1 VAFEIVT
8 AEDVAAVG
16 RGGELRVK
24 PGTVITDWAAR
35 SRTLARRE
43 DHRVRRHGASF
54 HRPRLRSRRLP
65 SQGRAE
71 APVFKTPISVRD
83 VGAHGTDAVD
93 YPDFAAA
100 VGRLVA
106 TSQCDFGVMIDA
118 AGIGSAMAANKI
130 RGVRA
135 AMCNDEAAAKNA
147 REHNDANVMTLGA
160 KLVDAPKALAL
171 VNLFVS
177 SRCVEDRHKRRVAK
191 IVALERN

>member
-1 VAFEIVT
+1 MPFEIVT

-24 PGTVITDWAAR
+24 PGTTVTDWAREIAH
-35 SRTLARRE
+35 SRGVRIIE
-43 DHRVRRHGASF
+43 DDG
-54 HRPRLRSRRLP
+54 PRRLSLAIGADHGGFP
-65 SQGRAE
+65 LKEELKAKLQE
-71 APVFKTPISVRD
+71 TYTVRD

-106 TSQCDFGVMIDA
+106 SSQCDFGIMIDA

-147 REHNDANVMTLGA
+147 REHNDANVMTIGA
-160 KLVDAPKALAL
+160 KLVDTAKAHAL
-171 VNLFVS
+171 VQLFVTS
-177 SRCVEDRHKRRVAK
+177 KCVEDRHKRRVAK

>member
-1 VAFEIVT
+1 MAFEIVT
-8 AEDVAAVG
+8 AEDVTAVG

-24 PGTVITDWAAR
+24 PGTVITDWAREIAHSRGVKIIETDGAAR
-35 SRTLARRE
+35 IALALGS
-43 DHRVRRHGASF
+43 DHGGFALKEALKA
-54 HRPRLRSRRLP
+54 RLL
-65 SQGRAE
+65 E
-71 APVFKTPISVRD
+71 TFVVRD
-83 VGAHGTDAVD
+83 VGAHSTDAVD

-106 TSQCDFGVMIDA
+106 TSQCDFGLMIDA

-135 AMCNDEAAAKNA
+135 AMCNDEAAARNA

-160 KLVDAPKALAL
+160 KLVDVEKALAL
-171 VNLFVS
+171 VQLFVS
-177 SRCVEDRHKRRVAK
+177 GKCVEDRHKRRVAK

>member
-1 VAFEIVT
+1 MAFEIVT
-8 AEDVAAVG
+8 AEDVTAVG

-24 PGTVITDWAAR
+24 PGTVVTDWAREIAHSRGVKIIETDGAAR
-35 SRTLARRE
+35 LSIALGA
-43 DHRVRRHGASF
+43 DHSGFALKELLKAQLLETF
-54 HRPRLRSRRLP
+54 
-65 SQGRAE
+65 A
-71 APVFKTPISVRD
+71 VRD
-83 VGAHGTDAVD
+83 VGTHGADAVD

-106 TSQCDFGVMIDA
+106 TSQCDYGVMIDA

-135 AMCNDEAAAKNA
+135 AMCNDEASARNA

-160 KLVDAPKALAL
+160 KLVDAGKALDL
-171 VNLFVS
+171 VRLFVS
-177 SRCVEDRHKRRVAK
+177 SKCVEDRHQRRVAK

>member
-1 VAFEIVT
+1 MAFEIVT

-24 PGTVITDWAAR
+24 PGTVITDWAREIAHSRDVKIIESDGTAR
-35 SRTLARRE
+35 LSIALGC
-43 DHRVRRHGASF
+43 DHGGF
-54 HRPRLRSRRLP
+54 PLKEELKRRL
-65 SQGRAE
+65 QE
-71 APVFKTPISVRD
+71 TYSVRD

>member
-1 VAFEIVT
+1 MAFEIVT
-8 AEDVAAVG
+8 AEDIAAVG

-24 PGTVITDWAAR
+24 PGTVITDWA
-35 SRTLARRE
+35 RE
-43 DHRVRRHGASF
+43 IALTRDVKIIESDGAS
-54 HRPRLRSRRLP
+54 RLCLALGSDHGGFPLK
-65 SQGRAE
+65 E
-71 APVFKTPISVRD
+71 ALKTQLQAAYVVRD
-83 VGAHGTDAVD
+83 VGAYGTDAVD

-100 VGRLVA
+100 VGRLVSS
-106 TSQCDFGVMIDA
+106 SQCDFGVMIDA

-135 AMCNDEAAAKNA
+135 AMCNDEAAARNA

-160 KLVDAPKALAL
+160 KLVDAAKALAL

-191 IVALERN
+191 IVALERS

>member
-1 VAFEIVT
+1 MAFEIVT

-24 PGTVITDWAAR
+24 PGTVITDWAREIAHSRDVKIIESDGSAR
-35 SRTLARRE
+35 LSIALGC
-43 DHRVRRHGASF
+43 DHGGFA
-54 HRPRLRSRRLP
+54 LKEELKRRL
-65 SQGRAE
+65 QETYA
-71 APVFKTPISVRD
+71 VRD

-100 VGRLVA
+100 VSRLVA

-160 KLVDAPKALAL
+160 KLVDAPRALAL

-177 SRCVEDRHKRRVAK
+177 SRCVEDRHRRRVAK
-191 IVALERN
+191 ITALERS

>member
-1 VAFEIVT
+1 MAFEIVT

-24 PGTVITDWAAR
+24 PGTVITDWAREIAHSRGVRILESDGAAR
-35 SRTLARRE
+35 LCLALGS
-43 DHRVRRHGASF
+43 DHGGFA
-54 HRPRLRSRRLP
+54 LK
-65 SQGRAE
+65 E
-71 APVFKTPISVRD
+71 ALKAQLQDTFAVKD

-135 AMCNDEAAAKNA
+135 AMCNDEAAARNA
-147 REHNDANVMTLGA
+147 REHNDANLMTLGA
-160 KLVDAPKALAL
+160 KVVDAQKAFAL
-171 VNLFVS
+171 VKLFAS
-177 SRCVEDRHKRRVAK
+177 SKCVEDRHKRRVAK

>member
-1 VAFEIVT
+1 MAFSIVT

-24 PGTVITDWAAR
+24 PGTVVTDWAREIAWSRDVKIVETDAAAR
-35 SRTLARRE
+35 LSLALGS
-43 DHRVRRHGASF
+43 DHGGFPLKEALKM
-54 HRPRLRSRRLP
+54 RL
-65 SQGRAE
+65 QETYG
-71 APVFKTPISVRD
+71 VRD
-83 VGAHGTDAVD
+83 VGAHGADAVD

-106 TSQCDFGVMIDA
+106 SSQCDFGIMIDA

-135 AMCNDEAAAKNA
+135 AMCNDEAAARNA

-171 VNLFVS
+171 VQLFVS
-177 SRCVEDRHKRRVAK
+177 SHCVEDRHRRRVAK
-191 IVALERN
+191 ITALERN

>member
-1 VAFEIVT
+1 MAFEIIT
-8 AEDVAAVG
+8 AEDVANAG

-24 PGTVITDWAAR
+24 PGTIVTDWAREIALSRGVRIIESDATAR
-35 SRTLARRE
+35 LCLALGS
-43 DHRVRRHGASF
+43 DHGGF
-54 HRPRLRSRRLP
+54 PLK
-65 SQGRAE
+65 E
-71 APVFKTPISVRD
+71 ALKTQLEANYTVRD
-83 VGAHGTDAVD
+83 VGAYSAEAVD

-106 TSQCDFGVMIDA
+106 SSQCDFGIMIDA

-160 KLVDAPKALAL
+160 KLVDVPRALAL

>member
-1 VAFEIVT
+1 MPFEVVT
-8 AEDVAAVG
+8 AEDVTAVG

-24 PGTVITDWAAR
+24 PGTVVTDWAREIALSRGVKIIESDGAAR
-35 SRTLARRE
+35 LSLALGC
-43 DHRVRRHGASF
+43 DHGGFALKEALKA
-54 HRPRLRSRRLP
+54 RLL
-65 SQGRAE
+65 E
-71 APVFKTPISVRD
+71 TYVVRD
-83 VGAHGTDAVD
+83 VGTHGSDAVD

-106 TSQCDFGVMIDA
+106 TSQCDFGIMIDA

-160 KLVDAPKALAL
+160 KLVDLSQAFNL
-171 VNLFVS
+171 VRLFVS
-177 SRCVEDRHKRRVAK
+177 SKCVEDRHKRRVAK
-191 IVALERN
+191 IAALDRN

>member
-1 VAFEIVT
+1 MVWSAPEPLGSRHRLEGFHCGK
-8 AEDVAAVG
+8 AS
-16 RGGELRVK
+16 LN
-24 PGTVITDWAAR
+24 DW
-35 SRTLARRE
+35 L
-43 DHRVRRHGASF
+43 VRHA
-54 HRPRLRSRRLP
+54 HHA
-65 SQGRAE
+65 QGSGSA
-71 APVFKTPISVRD
+71 KTFVVRD

-135 AMCNDEAAAKNA
+135 AMCNDEAAARNA

-160 KLVDAPKALAL
+160 KLVDAAKALEL
-171 VNLFVS
+171 VQLFVS
-177 SRCVEDRHKRRVAK
+177 SKCVEDRHKRRVAK

>member
-1 VAFEIVT
+1 MAFEIVT

-16 RGGELRVK
+16 RGGELRIK
-24 PGTVITDWAAR
+24 PGTVVTDWAREMAF
-35 SRTLARRE
+35 SRGVRIVESDGAQRLSIAIGA
-43 DHRVRRHGASF
+43 DHGGF
-54 HRPRLRSRRLP
+54 PLK
-65 SQGRAE
+65 E
-71 APVFKTPISVRD
+71 ALKAKLQETYAVRD

-147 REHNDANVMTLGA
+147 REHNDANVMTIGA
-160 KLVDAPKALAL
+160 KLVDEAKALAL
-171 VNLFVS
+171 VQLFIGS
-177 SRCVEDRHKRRVAK
+177 KCVEDRHKRRVAK
-191 IVALERN
+191 IVALERS

>member
-1 VAFEIVT
+1 MALEIVT

-24 PGTVITDWAAR
+24 PGTVVTDWAREMAASRGVRIVEADGAAR
-35 SRTLARRE
+35 LSIALGADHGGFPLKEALKARLLE
-43 DHRVRRHGASF
+43 TFA
-54 HRPRLRSRRLP
+54 
-65 SQGRAE
+65 
-71 APVFKTPISVRD
+71 VRD
-83 VGAHGTDAVD
+83 VGAHGTDPVD

-106 TSQCDFGVMIDA
+106 SSQCDYGVMIDA
-118 AGIGSAMAANKI
+118 MGIGSAMAANKI

-135 AMCNDEAAAKNA
+135 AMCNDEAAARNA

-160 KLVDAPKALAL
+160 KLVDLERALAL
-171 VNLFVS
+171 IRLFVAS
-177 SRCVEDRHKRRVAK
+177 KCAEDRHRRRVAK

>member
-1 VAFEIVT
+1 MAFEIIT
-8 AEDVAAVG
+8 AEDVANAG

-24 PGTVITDWAAR
+24 PGTIVTDWAREMAM
-35 SRTLARRE
+35 SRGVRIIESDATCRLCLALGS
-43 DHRVRRHGASF
+43 DHGGFA
-54 HRPRLRSRRLP
+54 LK
-65 SQGRAE
+65 E
-71 APVFKTPISVRD
+71 ALKTQLEANYTVRD
-83 VGAHGTDAVD
+83 VGAHSASPVD

-106 TSQCDFGVMIDA
+106 SSQCDFGIMIDA

-160 KLVDAPKALAL
+160 KLVDVTRALAL

>member
-1 VAFEIVT
+1 MAFEIVT
-8 AEDVAAVG
+8 AEDVTAVG

-24 PGTVITDWAAR
+24 PGTVITDWAREIAHSRGVKIIETDGATRLVLALGSDHGGFALKESLKAR
-35 SRTLARRE
+35 LLETF
-43 DHRVRRHGASF
+43 V
-54 HRPRLRSRRLP
+54 
-65 SQGRAE
+65 
-71 APVFKTPISVRD
+71 VRD
-83 VGAHGTDAVD
+83 VGAHSTDAVD

-135 AMCNDEAAAKNA
+135 AMCNDEAAARNA
-147 REHNDANVMTLGA
+147 REHNDANLMTLGA
-160 KLVDAPKALAL
+160 KLVDPERALAL
-171 VNLFVS
+171 VQMFVAS
-177 SRCVEDRHKRRVAK
+177 KCVEDRHKRRVAK

>member
-1 VAFEIVT
+1 MAFTIVT

-24 PGTVITDWAAR
+24 PGTVVTDWAREVATSREVRIVEADGAAR
-35 SRTLARRE
+35 LSLALGA
-43 DHRVRRHGASF
+43 DHGGFPLKEALK
-54 HRPRLRSRRLP
+54 PRLQELY
-65 SQGRAE
+65 A
-71 APVFKTPISVRD
+71 VRD

-106 TSQCDFGVMIDA
+106 SSQCDFGIMIDS

-130 RGVRA
+130 RGARA
-135 AMCNDEAAAKNA
+135 AVCNDEAAARNA

-160 KLVDAPKALAL
+160 KLVDPARALSL
-171 VNLFVS
+171 VQLFVTS
-177 SRCVEDRHKRRVAK
+177 KCVEARHQRRVAK
-191 IVALERN
+191 IVALERS

>member
-1 VAFEIVT
+1 MAFEIIT
-8 AEDVAAVG
+8 AEDVAKAG

-24 PGTVITDWAAR
+24 PGTVVTDWA
-35 SRTLARRE
+35 RE
-43 DHRVRRHGASF
+43 MAV
-54 HRPRLRSRRLP
+54 
-65 SQGRAE
+65 SQGVRIIESDGPARLCLAIGSDHGGFALKEALRAQLE
-71 APVFKTPISVRD
+71 GAFTVRD
-83 VGAHGTDAVD
+83 VGAYSAETVD

-106 TSQCDFGVMIDA
+106 SSQCDFGIMIDA
-118 AGIGSAMAANKI
+118 AGIGSCMAANKI

-147 REHNDANVMTLGA
+147 REHNDANLMTLGA
-160 KLVDAPKALAL
+160 RLVDASKALAL

>member
-1 VAFEIVT
+1 MAFEIVT
-8 AEDVAAVG
+8 AEDVTAVG

-24 PGTVITDWAAR
+24 PGTVITDWAREIAHSRDVKIIETDGATRLSLALGSDHGGFPLKEALKAR
-35 SRTLARRE
+35 LLETF
-43 DHRVRRHGASF
+43 V
-54 HRPRLRSRRLP
+54 
-65 SQGRAE
+65 
-71 APVFKTPISVRD
+71 VRD

-106 TSQCDFGVMIDA
+106 TSQCDFGIMIDA

-135 AMCNDEAAAKNA
+135 AMCNDEAAARNA

-160 KLVDAPKALAL
+160 KLVDAGKALAL
-171 VNLFVS
+171 VQLFVS
-177 SRCVEDRHKRRVAK
+177 SKCVEDRHRRRVAK
-191 IVALERN
+191 IAALERN

>member
-1 VAFEIVT
+1 MAFEIVT
-8 AEDVAAVG
+8 AEDVTAVG

-24 PGTVITDWAAR
+24 PGTVVTD
-35 SRTLARRE
+35 LAREIAHSRE
-43 DHRVRRHGASF
+43 VKIIETGGATRIALDLGSDHGGFPLKEALKA
-54 HRPRLRSRRLP
+54 RLI
-65 SQGRAE
+65 E
-71 APVFKTPISVRD
+71 TFVVRD
-83 VGAHGTDAVD
+83 VGAHGADAVD

-106 TSQCDFGVMIDA
+106 SSQCDFGIMIDA

-160 KLVDAPKALAL
+160 KLVDVTRALAL
-171 VNLFVS
+171 VQLFVS
-177 SRCVEDRHKRRVAK
+177 SKCVEDRQNRRVAK
-191 IVALERN
+191 ITALERN

>member
-1 VAFEIVT
+1 MAFEIVT
-8 AEDVAAVG
+8 AEDVTAVG

-24 PGTVITDWAAR
+24 PGTVITDWAREIAHSRGVKIIETDGAAR
-35 SRTLARRE
+35 IALALGS
-43 DHRVRRHGASF
+43 DHGGFPLKEALKA
-54 HRPRLRSRRLP
+54 RLL
-65 SQGRAE
+65 E
-71 APVFKTPISVRD
+71 TFVVRD

-106 TSQCDFGVMIDA
+106 TSQCDFGIMIDA
-118 AGIGSAMAANKI
+118 AGIGSAIAANKI

-135 AMCNDEAAAKNA
+135 AMCNDEAAARNA

-160 KLVDAPKALAL
+160 KFVDASRALAL
-171 VNLFVS
+171 VQLFVS
-177 SRCVEDRHKRRVAK
+177 GQCVEDRHKRRVAK